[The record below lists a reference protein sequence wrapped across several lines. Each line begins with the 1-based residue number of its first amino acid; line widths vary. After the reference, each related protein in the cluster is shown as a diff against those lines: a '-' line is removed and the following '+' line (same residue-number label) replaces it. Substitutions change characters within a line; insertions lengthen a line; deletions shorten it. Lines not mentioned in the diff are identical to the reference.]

1 MILKGKR
8 FVLVLTAIFSFL
20 LLTGCAESTLIDRR
34 AVVQVIGIDAQDG
47 NFVATLG
54 YFSPKGGSE
63 QPIDP
68 KSSNIEIVSG
78 EGITMS
84 EAIRE
89 AVRPKGKEPFYAQ
102 NSIVIIGQSAC
113 NHHLREI
120 IDFINFDIDFQVN
133 AKIFAAENEAR
144 DLIRPEIDLGV
155 LPGELVS
162 RLADISAEKGSLF
175 HSEYF
180 RFADR
185 FYSPFLSA
193 ALPVLTVDPEDK
205 AVYRETA
212 LICGERWLGTL
223 NLDETRD
230 ALFLSNQLKTTPLD
244 LTASDASPLSLDIVE
259 SETQIR
265 PVIEEDGSI
274 VFEVEIN
281 NLLDLREYHP
291 QESKNKNGRD
301 NAELDRL
308 VSNHIKENCERTF
321 YKLMREER
329 ADILGYGSR
338 LCWTYPEMTETV
350 EKSWSEMLRTVRC
363 TVTVKNRF
371 E

>member
-1 MILKGKR
+1 MIL
-8 FVLVLTAIFSFL
+8 FTLFSFP

-34 AVVQVIGIDAQDG
+34 AVVQVIGIDLQDDK
-47 NFVATLG
+47 FVATLG

-89 AVRPKGKEPFYAQ
+89 AVRPQGKEPFYAQ
-102 NSIVIIGQSAC
+102 NSIVIIGRSAC
-113 NHHLREI
+113 DHRMREI
-120 IDFINFDIDFQVN
+120 ADFINFDIDFQVN
-133 AKIFAAENEAR
+133 AKIFAAQDKAS
-144 DLIRPEIDLGV
+144 DLIRPEVDLGV

-162 RLADISAEKGSLF
+162 RIADISAEKGNML

-193 ALPVLTVDPEDK
+193 ALPVLALDSEDK
-205 AVYRETA
+205 VVYRKTA
-212 LICGERWLGTL
+212 LISGEKWTGELSV
-223 NLDETRD
+223 DETRD

-244 LTASDASPLSLDIVE
+244 LTASDGSPLSLDVVE

-265 PVIEEDGSI
+265 PVVEKDGTV
-274 VFEVEIN
+274 VFEVSIS
-281 NLLDLREYHP
+281 NLLDLREYRP
-291 QESKNKNGRD
+291 QESENKNGKD

-308 VSNHIKENCERTF
+308 VGDFLKENCERTF
-321 YKLMREER
+321 YKLMREEC
-329 ADILGYGSR
+329 ADILGYARR
-338 LCWTYPEMTETV
+338 LCWAYPEMTETV
-350 EKSWSEMLRTVRC
+350 ENNWNKMLSDLRC
-363 TVTVKNRF
+363 IVTVKNRF